1 MIIHRTTHPDYE
13 TPDPGCWGRFTHR
26 LQDGC
31 YQVMARTCWD
41 WTVSGFR
48 PGRVRSIELMDI
60 QATDRV
66 LLVGEGSGLDLE
78 YLPDHMNKA
87 HLRAFDFSDQMV
99 TSCRQKAAVLNI
111 PEENIFQG
119 DAQHMTL
126 DDRSFDKIFFPLSLG
141 SIPDPAQ
148 ALREAERVLAPGGR
162 IVVMEKMVD
171 DGHQP
176 SCGRKVVNFFTKC
189 VFADINRNLRAMVG
203 DTPLEITQ
211 YEDLA
216 GQLNVCFAGFVGR
229 YYRIAVLERPKA
241 KIE

>member
-1 MIIHRTTHPDYE
+1 MKKLIAASSAQAMTIHRTTHPDYV
-13 TPDPGCWGRFTHR
+13 TPDPGCWGRFTHQ

-119 DAQHMTL
+119 DAQHMAL

-148 ALREAERVLAPGGR
+148 ALREAERVLAPGG
-162 IVVMEKMVD
+162 
-171 DGHQP
+171 
-176 SCGRKVVNFFTKC
+176 
-189 VFADINRNLRAMVG
+189 
-203 DTPLEITQ
+203 
-211 YEDLA
+211 
-216 GQLNVCFAGFVGR
+216 
-229 YYRIAVLERPKA
+229 
-241 KIE
+241 